1 MQICFARVVCLL
13 SLFLAFHPQ
22 VSLAAGTPNFS
33 AGGGSSAK
41 TSSRSVG
48 SFGGNKYFVGIGAID
63 HNEGVASTNA
73 ITGDKTSLAETY
85 SNITLAAIFP
95 TFESWSLSPI
105 LMYGYPYK
113 TSYEGDETSLV
124 HVLELRAIHEAS
136 LGFDYHFGLGVLYYK
151 QTGLGGT
158 KVLSN
163 GNGTST
169 FGIPNTASISTLL
182 AWDLGGG
189 YKYDKYRFD
198 LSLLITQIFSSAKRA
213 YNPVFTASMEVF

>member
-1 MQICFARVVCLL
+1 MQLRRTLVFCLL
-13 SLFLAFHPQ
+13 GLVLGLQPQ
-22 VSLAAGTPNFS
+22 LSSAAGAANFS
-33 AGGGSSAK
+33 TGGGSSAK
-41 TSSRSVG
+41 TSSHAS
-48 SFGGNKYFVGIGAID
+48 SSSGNKYFVGIGAID

-73 ITGDKTSLAETY
+73 VTGDKTSLAETY

-95 TFESWSLSPI
+95 TFDSWSLSPI

-124 HVLELRAIHEAS
+124 HVLELRGIHEAS

-158 KVLSN
+158 KTLSN
-163 GNGTST
+163 GNSTSS
-169 FGIPNTASISTLL
+169 FAIPNTASISTLW
-182 AWDLGGG
+182 AWDLGAG

-198 LSLLITQIFSSAKRA
+198 LSILTTQIFSSAKRA
-213 YNPVFTASMEVF
+213 FNPVFTASMEVF